1 MPRSPQRKE
10 ETRQRIVAAASR
22 RVRAAGLEGAGVAEI
37 MAAAGLTHGGFYAHF
52 GNKAE
57 LILAALAAALAET
70 RAMWLAELEGLGAA
84 DAYRLILGR
93 YLCRAHRDDPA
104 GGCAIAAL
112 ASELARQD
120 VSTRGS
126 FEAGLVETIQAL
138 EPYMPELG
146 GVPRRERA
154 IATIALALGG
164 LLLARMVASAE
175 LSDAVLLACRRAAL
189 RALGPTS

>member
-22 RVRAAGLEGAGVAEI
+22 RFRAAGLEGAGVAEI

-52 GNKAE
+52 GNKAD
-57 LILAALAAALAET
+57 LVLAALAAALAET

-120 VSTRGS
+120 AKIRGA
-126 FEAGLVETIQAL
+126 FERDFIGTLEAL
-138 EPYMPELG
+138 ELHVPERDGLS
-146 GVPRRERA
+146 RRERA
-154 IATIALALGG
+154 LATMALALGG